1 VVRDFAEFFVPLLFV
16 EARDIFIAE
25 LDGEVFAAAPATA
38 TGVALFGEFQGK
50 DGKGPIFR
58 HDDWYSLF
66 DTYTQSV
73 LTH

>member
-1 VVRDFAEFFVPLLFV
+1 
-16 EARDIFIAE
+16 